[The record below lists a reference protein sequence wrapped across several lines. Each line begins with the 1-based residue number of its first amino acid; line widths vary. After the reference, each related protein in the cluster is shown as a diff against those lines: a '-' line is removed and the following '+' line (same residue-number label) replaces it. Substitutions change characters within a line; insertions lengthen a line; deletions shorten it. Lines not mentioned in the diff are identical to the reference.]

1 MAYATLA
8 QLKTYLGIK
17 NSDTF
22 TADAATDIL
31 TLTDTA
37 IDWTTGDEVVLTTT
51 AADLPNPLAVSTVYY
66 VIYSSPLA
74 IKLATTK
81 ANADAGTNID
91 ITDAG
96 TGTHT
101 ITKAVTD
108 DSLLS
113 DLLDRI
119 TAKIELYTGRVFT
132 AASATRYFGRDALD
146 PKNRRILWMDDDL
159 QTITTLTN
167 GDSDDTVILA
177 ADYVLI
183 DRNAGPPYYGIQLI
197 IDTSTSWEF
206 DTDKWVSVLGT
217 WGYTASGSEPADI
230 VDACVEWAA
239 YAYRKRDAP
248 FLEAVGFEE
257 GGVITIPQG
266 MPASVKM
273 ALDPYKRKVRY

>member
-1 MAYATLA
+1 MAYATVA
-8 QLKTYLGIK
+8 QLKAYLGIK

-22 TADAATDIL
+22 TAAPVTDIL

-51 AADLPNPLAVSTVYY
+51 AADLPAPLAVSTVYY

-74 IKLATTK
+74 IQLATTQ
-81 ANADAGTNID
+81 ANADAGTDID

-101 ITKAVTD
+101 ISKAVTD

-119 TAKIELYTGRVFT
+119 TVMMNSYLGRPQT
-132 AASATRYFGRDALD
+132 AVAGTRYYSKDARDPD
-146 PKNRRILWMDDDL
+146 NGRILWVDADL

-167 GDSDDTVILA
+167 GDSDATVIPDTEYWL
-177 ADYVLI
+177 L
-183 DRNAGPPYYGIQLI
+183 DRNSGPPYYAIELESA
-197 IDTSTSWEF
+197 STYSWEW
-206 DTDKWVSVLGT
+206 DEDGWVSVLGT
-217 WGYTASGSEPADI
+217 WGYAASGSEPD
-230 VDACVEWAA
+230 DLLQACLEWAA

-248 FLEAVGFEE
+248 FLEVVGFEE
-257 GGVITIPQG
+257 GGIITIPQG

-273 ALDPYKRKVRY
+273 ALEPYKRLV